1 MSSGGVTGEGGHGG
15 LQFELD
21 GLVLQVLEVMKA
33 FVQQTETQSSGAAV
47 ETGPD
52 ESTDWFQPRR
62 EEMSKKINNTDVHF
76 M

>member
-1 MSSGGVTGEGGHGG
+1 
-15 LQFELD
+15 
-21 GLVLQVLEVMKA
+21 MKA